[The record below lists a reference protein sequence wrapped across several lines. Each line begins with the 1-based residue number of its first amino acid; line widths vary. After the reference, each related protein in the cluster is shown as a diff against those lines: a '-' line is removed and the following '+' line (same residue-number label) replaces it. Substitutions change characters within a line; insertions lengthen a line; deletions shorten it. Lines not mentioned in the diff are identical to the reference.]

1 MSYLVDDLFEEPD
14 NFFPDWQD
22 WEAKVIAALELFSI
36 ASFAKLD
43 SNLWDDVKSQINSW
57 DIFTKEV
64 ARLSLKTLA
73 LPDVIK
79 SKETFIMA
87 VSSIEVSPIYS

>member
-1 MSYLVDDLFEEPD
+1 MSDLVDHLFEEPVK
-14 NFFPDWQD
+14 FIRIWQD
-22 WEAKVIAALELFSI
+22 WEAKFIAALELFSI

-43 SNLWDDVKSQINSW
+43 ANLWDDVKSQINSW
-57 DIFTKEV
+57 EIFTKEV
-64 ARLSLKTLA
+64 ARLSLRTLA
-73 LPDVIK
+73 LPDVMK